1 MTSRTKGWL
10 WSTTPVAKGL
20 LVVHDVSQVRLA
32 PALSRPSPS
41 TTRVESTLPAGIP
54 ESCRYAKLAIATAV
68 ATTDDI
74 SLGVSLAPPKL
85 FKTSRSDEVYPS
97 SMSAE
102 YSSTTSVDDSL
113 ALGWSLADNY
123 KEKLSFSSVTPV
135 DVQVRNLSVQ
145 VDGKTTSDVEARQ
158 IKSLL
163 TNIDADFPR
172 GTLTGILGSSGSGKT
187 TLLNVLSERMRG
199 SNLSVQGQRLHNNST
214 SLSSI
219 SHAYVTQTDTLLPTL
234 TVRETLTYAANLRL
248 PASTSSVQRAR
259 LVDDI
264 ILELG
269 LKDCSNTHVGD
280 GLRRKGCSGGELRRV
295 SLGIQLLGNPSVLF
309 LDEPTTGL
317 DATSAFH
324 LVKTLKSLAQKGRTI
339 IMTLHQPR
347 SEVFLMLDRV
357 MLLSQG
363 HALYTGVSSEAIPW
377 FERLAHPLELHV
389 NPADYLIDVA
399 AIDVRTSEAEEAS
412 RSRVSRLIAAWKSKS
427 ALRFPSIKH
436 ELAVSRFDKRDVQ
449 RAPVGRVILTLISRK
464 LKTSLRDPFGLGSA
478 LLEAVIMGLF
488 VGVMF
493 YHIPDSLAGIKT
505 RQGVLYTSVGLQEY
519 LIMMYEVYRL
529 TMIDL
534 PVFDREHNDGIVG
547 VFPWIISHRAALF
560 ILEDILVPLVFS
572 AITYYMVGLS
582 SSDTQ
587 FLYYFAIGI
596 LTQYISVTF
605 AGLATAITRDFS
617 KATIIASIMFMVHTY
632 PCGFFIQA
640 DAIPIY
646 LRWTKWI
653 SPIFY
658 AFTGLVYN
666 QFKGRFFTCPFGD
679 AATNPNCVNYRGDF
693 VISSLA
699 VPNITWT
706 YIPICAILGIVV
718 LHVTGQI
725 LFLHFFKVNVSMLG
739 TKKRPEDESR
749 RVSRTPVALTPNS
762 VAGIDVDLT
771 DYTLNIRRR
780 RGDDVEILQGITSC
794 FEAGKVNVILGPSGS
809 GKSSLLNLMA
819 QRLQSTLQMTYVAGG
834 TMTLN
839 GVPAKPEVMSTLC
852 SYVTQDDSALLPY
865 LTVRETLQ
873 FAAALRLPR
882 TMSKDEKRQRAD
894 EVILKMGLKDCCHT
908 FIGNELLKGI
918 SGGEKRR
925 VSIAVQV
932 LTEPQVLMLDEPT
945 SGLDAFTAASILDV
959 LAQLAKEGRTIITT
973 LHQSSSELYKR
984 FGNVLLLVKGG
995 RVAYSGPASE
1005 MPEYISS
1012 LGFECPPMMNPSDF
1026 ALDVVS
1032 VDTREAEQEE
1042 LGRAK
1047 VDKLVKAFKD
1057 RQEEKGGVSP
1067 LSEKYMGLSLTNFKG
1082 YERKMLSITTSLPI
1096 LLKRGVLASLRQ
1108 RSLLVVRI
1116 GGPLTVAIGIGLYY
1130 SPMGYD
1136 YASIQSRV
1144 GLIQKT
1150 LPLFFVGIL
1159 QNIAVFPIERDFFY
1173 REYDDGV
1180 YSVEAFLTSYAAWEL
1195 PFEIATALIYSLFVS
1210 IAANLGRTVPIF
1222 FITAL
1227 NGLCI
1232 VNAGESL
1239 GIIMNTFFTRDT
1251 GLALSISN
1259 IIMSMAMYMAGIMS
1273 LNMSEVLNHLNKLNP
1288 LGYSVRNMMP
1298 YVLRGLTFSCGDDQR
1313 LADGSC
1319 PISTGEQVLEI
1330 FHLDGVNA
1338 HLNLGALVIT
1348 TVVYRLL
1355 AYAVLKLVKTRF
1367 KIKR

>member
-1 MTSRTKGWL
+1 MS
-10 WSTTPVAKGL
+10 V
-20 LVVHDVSQVRLA
+20 D
-32 PALSRPSPS
+32 
-41 TTRVESTLPAGIP
+41 
-54 ESCRYAKLAIATAV
+54 YA
-68 ATTDDI
+68 
-74 SLGVSLAPPKL
+74 
-85 FKTSRSDEVYPS
+85 
-97 SMSAE
+97 
-102 YSSTTSVDDSL
+102 STTSVDDTLASGQSL
-113 ALGWSLADNY
+113 EDNY

-145 VDGKTTSDVEARQ
+145 VEGTRQWKERFPSFRKNCSDLEARQ
-158 IKSLL
+158 IKNLL

-219 SHAYVTQTDTLLPTL
+219 SHAYVTQTDSLLPTL
-234 TVRETLTYAANLRL
+234 TVRETLTYAASLRL
-248 PASTSSVQRAR
+248 PASTSRSERAQ

-264 ILELG
+264 IRELG
-269 LKDCSNTHVGD
+269 LKDCSNTYVGD
-280 GLRRKGCSGGELRRV
+280 GVRRKGCSGGELRRV

-324 LVKTLKSLAQKGRTI
+324 LVKTLKSLAQKGRTV

-347 SEVFLMLDRV
+347 SEAFLMLDRV
-357 MLLSQG
+357 MILSQG
-363 HALYTGVSSEAIPW
+363 HALYAGVSSGAIPW
-377 FERLAHPLELHV
+377 FERLAYPLELHV

-399 AIDVRTSEAEEAS
+399 AVDVRTSEAEEAS
-412 RSRVSRLIAAWKSKS
+412 RWRVNRLIAAWKYES
-427 ALRFPSIKH
+427 AVRFSSIKP
-436 ELAVSRFDKRDVQ
+436 ELAVTRLDTRDVQ
-449 RAPVGRVILTLISRK
+449 KAPVGRVILTLISRK
-464 LKTSLRDPFGLGSA
+464 LKTSVRNPFGVGST

-534 PVFDREHNDGIVG
+534 PVFDREHSDGIVG
-547 VFPWIISHRAALF
+547 VIPWIISHRAALA
-560 ILEDILVPLVFS
+560 ILEDILVPFVFS

-582 SSDTQ
+582 SSETQ
-587 FLYYFAIGI
+587 FFYYFTIGL
-596 LTQYISVTF
+596 LTQFVSVTF
-605 AGLATAITRDFS
+605 AGFATAITRDFS
-617 KATIIASIMFMVHTY
+617 TASIIASIAFMVHTY
-632 PCGFFIQA
+632 PCGFFIQV

-646 LRWTKWI
+646 VRWTKWI
-653 SPIFY
+653 SPIY
-658 AFTGLVYN
+658 YGFTGLVYN

-699 VPNITWT
+699 VPNMTWT
-706 YIPICAILGIVV
+706 YIPICAILGIVA
-718 LHVTGQI
+718 LQVTGQM
-725 LFLHFFKVNVSMLG
+725 LSLHFFKVNVSMLG
-739 TKKRPEDESR
+739 TKRRPEGDSCHR
-749 RVSRTPVALTPNS
+749 SRTPVALTPNS

-771 DYTLNIRRR
+771 DYTLNIRSR
-780 RGDDVEILQGITSC
+780 RGRDVKILQGITSC

-819 QRLQSTLQMTYVAGG
+819 QRIQSTLRTTYIAGG
-834 TMTLN
+834 RMTLN
-839 GVPAKPEVMSTLC
+839 GILAEPEVMSTLC

-865 LTVRETLQ
+865 LTVHETLQ

-882 TMSKDEKRQRAD
+882 SMSKEERQQRVD
-894 EVILKMGLKDCCHT
+894 EVILKMGLKGCRHIL
-908 FIGNELLKGI
+908 IGNELLKGI

-984 FGNVLLLVKGG
+984 FGNVLLLAKGG
-995 RVAYSGPASE
+995 RVAYSGPANE
-1005 MPEYISS
+1005 MLDYMSS
-1012 LGFECPPMMNPSDF
+1012 VGFECPSIMNPADF
-1026 ALDVVS
+1026 VLDVVS
-1032 VDTREAEQEE
+1032 VDTRGAEQEE
-1042 LGRAK
+1042 LGRVK
-1047 VDKLVKAFKD
+1047 VNELVRAFKA
-1057 RQEEKGGVSP
+1057 RQDAKNRITSVVEKHVGIS
-1067 LSEKYMGLSLTNFKG
+1067 STNFKG
-1082 YERKMLSITTSLPI
+1082 YQRRMLSIITSLPI
-1096 LLKRGVLASLRQ
+1096 LFKRGVLAFLRQ
-1108 RSLLVVRI
+1108 KSLLVVRI
-1116 GGPLTVAIGIGLYY
+1116 GGTLTVAIGIGLYY
-1130 SPMGYD
+1130 SPIGND

-1144 GLIQKT
+1144 GLVQKT
-1150 LPLFFVGIL
+1150 LPLFFVGII
-1159 QNIAVFPIERDFFY
+1159 QNVTVFPVERDFFY

-1180 YSVEAFLTSYAAWEL
+1180 YSVEAFLTSYAALEL

-1210 IAANLGRTVPIF
+1210 ISANLGRTVSIF

-1239 GIIMNTFFTRDT
+1239 GIIMNTFFTQDT

-1259 IIMSMAMYMAGIMS
+1259 ILMSIAMYMAGLMS
-1273 LNMSEVLNHLNKLNP
+1273 LNMPVFLKHLNKLNP

-1298 YVLRGLTFSCGDDQR
+1298 YVLRGQTFSCEDDQR
-1313 LADGSC
+1313 LTDGSC
-1319 PISTGEQVLEI
+1319 AISTGEQVLEI
-1330 FHLDGVNA
+1330 FNLKDVNA
-1338 HLNLGALVIT
+1338 PLNLCAVVVSA
-1348 TVVYRLL
+1348 VVYRLL
-1355 AYAVLKLVKTRF
+1355 AYAVLKVVKSRF
-1367 KIKR
+1367 KIERRH

>member
-1 MTSRTKGWL
+1 M
-10 WSTTPVAKGL
+10 
-20 LVVHDVSQVRLA
+20 
-32 PALSRPSPS
+32 
-41 TTRVESTLPAGIP
+41 
-54 ESCRYAKLAIATAV
+54 
-68 ATTDDI
+68 
-74 SLGVSLAPPKL
+74 
-85 FKTSRSDEVYPS
+85 
-97 SMSAE
+97 
-102 YSSTTSVDDSL
+102 SVDDTL
-113 ALGWSLADNY
+113 ASGWSPVDDY
-123 KEKLSFSSVTPV
+123 GEKLSFSSVKPV
-135 DVQVRNLSVQ
+135 DLQVRNLSVQ
-145 VDGKTTSDVEARQ
+145 VEGTRPWKGRLPTFRENTSDLEARQ
-158 IKSLL
+158 IKSVL
-163 TNIDADFPR
+163 TDISADFPR

-187 TLLNVLSERMRG
+187 TLLSVLSERMRG

-219 SHAYVTQTDTLLPTL
+219 SHAYVTQTDSLLPTL
-234 TVRETLTYAANLRL
+234 TVRETLTYAASLRL
-248 PASTSSVQRAR
+248 PASTSRSERAQ

-264 ILELG
+264 IRELG
-269 LKDCSNTHVGD
+269 LKDCSNTYVGD
-280 GLRRKGCSGGELRRV
+280 GVRRKGCSGGELRRV

-317 DATSAFH
+317 DATSAYH
-324 LVKTLKSLAQKGRTI
+324 LVKTLKSLAQKGRTV

-347 SEVFLMLDRV
+347 SEAFLLLDRV
-357 MLLSQG
+357 MILSQG
-363 HALYTGVSSEAIPW
+363 HALYAGVSSGAIPW
-377 FERLAHPLELHV
+377 FDRFTYPLELHV

-399 AIDVRTSEAEEAS
+399 AVDVRTIEAEETS
-412 RSRVSRLIAAWKSKS
+412 RSRVNRLIAVWKSES
-427 ALRFPSIKH
+427 AVQFPSIKH
-436 ELAVSRFDKRDVQ
+436 ELVVTRFDKRDVQ
-449 RAPVGRVILTLISRK
+449 QAPVGRVILTLISRK
-464 LKTSLRDPFGLGSA
+464 LKTSVRDPFGIGSA

-534 PVFDREHNDGIVG
+534 PVFDREHSDGIVG
-547 VFPWIISHRAALF
+547 VIPWIISHRAALA
-560 ILEDILVPLVFS
+560 ILEDILVPFVFS

-582 SSDTQ
+582 SSDAQ
-587 FLYYFAIGI
+587 FFYYFAIGL
-596 LTQYISVTF
+596 LTQFVSVTF

-617 KATIIASIMFMVHTY
+617 KASIIASIVFMVHTY

-646 LRWTKWI
+646 VRWTKWI
-653 SPIFY
+653 SPIY
-658 AFTGLVYN
+658 YGFTGLVYS

-699 VPNITWT
+699 VPNMTWT
-706 YIPICAILGIVV
+706 YIPICAIIGIVA
-718 LHVTGQI
+718 LQVTGQMF
-725 LFLHFFKVNVSMLG
+725 FLHFFIVNVSMLG
-739 TKKRPEDESR
+739 TKRHREGDSCHR
-749 RVSRTPVALTPNS
+749 SRTPVALTPNS

-771 DYTLNIRRR
+771 DYTLNIRCR
-780 RGDDVEILQGITSC
+780 RGREIRILQGINSC

-809 GKSSLLNLMA
+809 GKSSLLNLMS
-819 QRLQSTLQMTYVAGG
+819 QRLQSTLRTTYIAGG

-839 GVPAKPEVMSTLC
+839 GIRAKPEVMSTLC

-865 LTVRETLQ
+865 LTVLETLQ

-882 TMSKDEKRQRAD
+882 SMSKEEQRQRVD
-894 EVILKMGLKDCCHT
+894 EVILKMGLKECRYT
-908 FIGNELLKGI
+908 LIGNELLKGI

-932 LTEPQVLMLDEPT
+932 LTEPQVLVLDEPT
-945 SGLDAFTAASILDV
+945 SGLDAFTATSILDV

-995 RVAYSGPASE
+995 RVAYSGPANK
-1005 MPEYISS
+1005 MLEYMSS
-1012 LGFECPPMMNPSDF
+1012 VGFECPSMMNPADF

-1032 VDTREAEQEE
+1032 VDTRDAEQEE

-1047 VDKLVKAFKD
+1047 VNQLVQAFKT
-1057 RQEEKGGVSP
+1057 RQDVKNCVTSVVEKHAGIS
-1067 LSEKYMGLSLTNFKG
+1067 STNFKG
-1082 YERKMLSITTSLPI
+1082 YERKMLSITTSLPV
-1096 LLKRGVLASLRQ
+1096 LFKRGVLAFLRQ
-1108 RSLLVVRI
+1108 KSLLVVRI
-1116 GGPLTVAIGIGLYY
+1116 GGTLTVAIGIGLYY
-1130 SPMGYD
+1130 SPIGHD

-1144 GLIQKT
+1144 GLVQKT
-1150 LPLFFVGIL
+1150 LPLFFVGII
-1159 QNIAVFPIERDFFY
+1159 QNVAVFPIERDFFY
-1173 REYDDGV
+1173 REYNDGV
-1180 YSVEAFLTSYAAWEL
+1180 YSVEAFLTSYAALEL

-1210 IAANLGRTVPIF
+1210 ISANLGRTVSIF

-1239 GIIMNTFFTRDT
+1239 GIIMNTFFTQDT

-1259 IIMSMAMYMAGIMS
+1259 ILMSIAMYIAGLMS
-1273 LNMSEVLNHLNKLNP
+1273 LNMPRFLEYLNKLNP

-1298 YVLRGLTFSCGDDQR
+1298 YVLRGQMFSCEDDQR
-1313 LADGSC
+1313 LTDGSC
-1319 PISTGEQVLEI
+1319 AISTGEQVLEI
-1330 FHLDGVNA
+1330 FNLKDVNA
-1338 HLNLGALVIT
+1338 PLNLCAVVICA
-1348 TVVYRLL
+1348 VVYRLL
-1355 AYAVLKLVKTRF
+1355 AYAVLKAVKSRF
-1367 KIKR
+1367 KIERH

>member
-1 MTSRTKGWL
+1 MSVDYA
-10 WSTTPVAKGL
+10 STA
-20 LVVHDVSQVRLA
+20 
-32 PALSRPSPS
+32 
-41 TTRVESTLPAGIP
+41 
-54 ESCRYAKLAIATAV
+54 
-68 ATTDDI
+68 
-74 SLGVSLAPPKL
+74 
-85 FKTSRSDEVYPS
+85 
-97 SMSAE
+97 
-102 YSSTTSVDDSL
+102 SVDDTFAS
-113 ALGWSLADNY
+113 GWSLADNY

-145 VDGKTTSDVEARQ
+145 VEGTRHWKERLPNFRKNTSDVEARQ
-158 IKSLL
+158 IKGLL

-187 TLLNVLSERMRG
+187 TLLNVLSERMRS

-219 SHAYVTQTDTLLPTL
+219 SHAYVTQTDSLLPTL
-234 TVRETLTYAANLRL
+234 TVRETLTYAASLRL
-248 PASTSSVQRAR
+248 PASTTRSERAQ

-264 ILELG
+264 IRELG
-269 LKDCSNTHVGD
+269 LKDCSNTYVGD
-280 GLRRKGCSGGELRRV
+280 GVRRKGCSGGELRRV

-324 LVKTLKSLAQKGRTI
+324 LVETLKSLAQKGRTV

-363 HALYTGVSSEAIPW
+363 RTLYAGVSSGAIPW

-399 AIDVRTSEAEEAS
+399 AVDVRTSEAEEAS
-412 RSRVSRLIAAWKSKS
+412 RSRVSRLIAAWKFESTV
-427 ALRFPSIKH
+427 RFPSIKH

-449 RAPVGRVILTLISRK
+449 KAPVGRVILTLISRK
-464 LKTSLRDPFGLGSA
+464 LKTSVRDPFGLGSA

-505 RQGVLYTSVGLQEY
+505 RQGILYTSVGLQEY

-534 PVFDREHNDGIVG
+534 PVFDREHSDGIVG
-547 VFPWIISHRAALF
+547 VIPWIISHRAALL
-560 ILEDILVPLVFS
+560 ILEDILVPFVFS
-572 AITYYMVGLS
+572 AYNS
-582 SSDTQ
+582 Q
-587 FLYYFAIGI
+587 FFYYFAIGL

-605 AGLATAITRDFS
+605 AGFATAITRDFS
-617 KATIIASIMFMVHTY
+617 KATIIANIAFMLHTY

-640 DAIPIY
+640 DTIPIY
-646 LRWTKWI
+646 IRWTKWI

-658 AFTGLVYN
+658 AFTGLVYSD
-666 QFKGRFFTCPFGD
+666 FKGRFFDCPLGD
-679 AATNPNCVNYRGDF
+679 AATDPNCVNYRGDF
-693 VISSLA
+693 IISSLA
-699 VPNITWT
+699 VPNMTWT
-706 YIPICAILGIVV
+706 YIPICAIIGIA
-718 LHVTGQI
+718 LSYLIGQI

-739 TKKRPEDESR
+739 SKERPEDKSR
-749 RVSRTPVALTPNS
+749 HASRAPVTLTPHS
-762 VAGIDVDLT
+762 IAGIDVDLT
-771 DYTLNIRRR
+771 NYTLKVCPR
-780 RGDDVEILQGITSC
+780 RGRDVKILQGITSC

-819 QRLQSTLQMTYVAGG
+819 QRLQSTLQTTYVAGG

-873 FAAALRLPR
+873 FAASLRLP
-882 TMSKDEKRQRAD
+882 SSIRAD
-894 EVILKMGLKDCCHT
+894 EVMLKMGLKDCRHT
-908 FIGNELLKGI
+908 LIGNELLKGI

-984 FGNVLLLVKGG
+984 FGNVLLLAKGG
-995 RVAYSGPASE
+995 RVAYSGPANE
-1005 MPEYISS
+1005 MLDYMSS
-1012 LGFECPPMMNPSDF
+1012 VGFECPPMMNPSDF

-1042 LGRAK
+1042 LGRVK
-1047 VDKLVKAFKD
+1047 VNKLVKAFKD
-1057 RQEEKGGVSP
+1057 RQDSDGCASP
-1067 LSEKYMGLSLTNFKG
+1067 LSERQMGLSTNFKG
-1082 YERKMLSITTSLPI
+1082 YERKMLSITTALPI
-1096 LLKRGVLASLRQ
+1096 LLKRGVLAFLRQ
-1108 RSLLVVRI
+1108 NSLLLVRI
-1116 GGPLTVAIGIGLYY
+1116 GSTLGLSIGIGLFF
-1130 SPMGYD
+1130 SPIGND

-1144 GLIQKT
+1144 GCIQKT
-1150 LPLFFVGIL
+1150 LPLFFIGIL
-1159 QNIAVFPIERDFFY
+1159 QNVAVFPIERDFFY

-1180 YSVEAFLTSYAAWEL
+1180 YSVEAFLTSYAALEL
-1195 PFEIATALIYSLFVS
+1195 PFEIVTALIYSLFVS
-1210 IAANLGRTVPIF
+1210 ISANLGRTIPIF

-1239 GIIMNTFFTRDT
+1239 GMIMNTFLTQDT
-1251 GLALSISN
+1251 GLALNITNILMSI
-1259 IIMSMAMYMAGIMS
+1259 AMYMAGLMS
-1273 LNMSEVLNHLNKLNP
+1273 LNMPSFLKHLNKLNP
-1288 LGYSVRNMMP
+1288 LGYSIRNMMP
-1298 YVLRGLTFSCGDDQR
+1298 YVLRGQTFSCGDDQR
-1313 LADGSC
+1313 LTDGSC
-1319 PISTGEQVLEI
+1319 AISTGDQVLEI
-1330 FHLDGVNA
+1330 FNLKDVNA
-1338 HLNLGALVIT
+1338 PLNLCAVVISAI
-1348 TVVYRLL
+1348 VYRLL
-1355 AYAVLKLVKTRF
+1355 AYAVLKLVKSRF
-1367 KIKR
+1367 KIERRQ

>member
-1 MTSRTKGWL
+1 MAELCQYSN
-10 WSTTPVAKGL
+10 
-20 LVVHDVSQVRLA
+20 LA
-32 PALSRPSPS
+32 
-41 TTRVESTLPAGIP
+41 TVTAGD
-54 ESCRYAKLAIATAV
+54 TG
-68 ATTDDI
+68 DI
-74 SLGVSLAPPKL
+74 SPGASLAAPKL
-85 FKTSRSDEVYPS
+85 LKTSRSDASGAGESLLLEPLLSERGLSSLQVYPS
-97 SMSAE
+97 SVN
-102 YSSTTSVDDSL
+102 YTFTTSVDDSL
-113 ALGWSLADNY
+113 ASGWSLADNY
-123 KEKLSFSSVTPV
+123 EEKLSFSSVTPV

-145 VDGKTTSDVEARQ
+145 VEGTRQWKERFPGLRENTSNLEARQ
-158 IKSLL
+158 VKSLL

-219 SHAYVTQTDTLLPTL
+219 SHAYVTQTDSLLPTL
-234 TVRETLTYAANLRL
+234 TVRETLTYAASLRL
-248 PASTSSVQRAR
+248 PASTSRSERAQ

-264 ILELG
+264 IRELG
-269 LKDCSNTHVGD
+269 LKDCSNTYVGD
-280 GLRRKGCSGGELRRV
+280 GVRRKGCSGGELRRV

-324 LVKTLKSLAQKGRTI
+324 LVKTLKSLAQKGRTV

-347 SEVFLMLDRV
+347 SEAFLMLDRV
-357 MLLSQG
+357 MILSQG
-363 HALYTGVSSEAIPW
+363 HALYTGVSSAAIPW

-399 AIDVRTSEAEEAS
+399 AVDVRTTEAEEAS
-412 RSRVSRLIAAWKSKS
+412 RSRVNRLIAAWKSES
-427 ALRFPSIKH
+427 AVQFPSIKH
-436 ELAVSRFDKRDVQ
+436 ELAVNRVDKRDVQ
-449 RAPVGRVILTLISRK
+449 KAPVGRVILTLISRK
-464 LKTSLRDPFGLGSA
+464 LKTSVRDPFGLGSA

-488 VGVMF
+488 VGAIF
-493 YHIPDSLAGIKT
+493 YHIPDSLSGIKT
-505 RQGVLYTSVGLQEY
+505 RQGLLYTSVGLQGD

-534 PVFDREHNDGIVG
+534 PVFDREHSDGIVG
-547 VFPWIISHRAALF
+547 VIPWIISHRSALF
-560 ILEDILVPLVFS
+560 ILEDILVPFVFS
-572 AITYYMVGLS
+572 AITYYMAGLS
-582 SSDTQ
+582 SSETQ
-587 FLYYFAIGI
+587 FFYYFAIGL
-596 LTQYISVTF
+596 LTHYISYISVTF
-605 AGLATAITRDFS
+605 AGFATALTRDFS
-617 KATIIASIMFMVHTY
+617 KATIIANIAFMLHTY

-640 DAIPIY
+640 DTIPIY
-646 LRWTKWI
+646 IRWTKWI

-658 AFTGLVYN
+658 AFTGLVYSD
-666 QFKGRFFTCPFGD
+666 FKGRFFDCPLGD
-679 AATNPNCVNYRGDF
+679 AATDPNCVNYRGDF
-693 VISSLA
+693 IITSLA
-699 VPNITWT
+699 VPNMTWT
-706 YIPICAILGIVV
+706 YIPICAIIGIALSYVI
-718 LHVTGQI
+718 GQI

-739 TKKRPEDESR
+739 SKERPEKSR
-749 RVSRTPVALTPNS
+749 HASSAPVTLTPNS
-762 VAGIDVDLT
+762 IAGIDVDLT
-771 DYTLNIRRR
+771 NYTLKVRPR
-780 RGDDVEILQGITSC
+780 RGRDVKILQGITSC

-819 QRLQSTLQMTYVAGG
+819 QRLQSTLQTTYVARG

-873 FAAALRLPR
+873 FAASLRLPSSL
-882 TMSKDEKRQRAD
+882 SKEEKRHRAD
-894 EVILKMGLKDCCHT
+894 EVMLKMGLKDCRHT
-908 FIGNELLKGI
+908 LIGNELLKGI

-984 FGNVLLLVKGG
+984 FGNVLLLAKGG

-1005 MPEYISS
+1005 MLDYMSS
-1012 LGFECPPMMNPSDF
+1012 VGFECPSMMNPADF

-1042 LGRAK
+1042 LGLVK
-1047 VDKLVKAFKD
+1047 VNKLVKAFKD
-1057 RQEEKGGVSP
+1057 RQEAEGRVLP
-1067 LSEKYMGLSLTNFKG
+1067 LSERQMGVSTNFKG
-1082 YERKMLSITTSLPI
+1082 YERKMLSIATALPI
-1096 LLKRGVLASLRQ
+1096 LLKRGVLTFLRQ
-1108 RSLLVVRI
+1108 NSLLLVRI
-1116 GGPLTVAIGIGLYY
+1116 GSTLGLSIGIGLFF
-1130 SPMGYD
+1130 SPIGND

-1144 GLIQKT
+1144 GCIQKT
-1150 LPLFFVGIL
+1150 LPLFFIGIL
-1159 QNIAVFPIERDFFY
+1159 QNVAVFPIERDFFY

-1180 YSVEAFLTSYAAWEL
+1180 YSVEAFLTSYAALEL
-1195 PFEIATALIYSLFVS
+1195 PFEIVTALIYSLFVS
-1210 IAANLGRTVPIF
+1210 ISANLGRTVPIF

-1239 GIIMNTFFTRDT
+1239 GMIMNTFLTQDT
-1251 GLALSISN
+1251 GLALTITNILMSI
-1259 IIMSMAMYMAGIMS
+1259 AMYMAGLVS
-1273 LNMSEVLNHLNKLNP
+1273 LNMPGFLKYLNKLNP

-1298 YVLRGLTFSCGDDQR
+1298 YVFRSQTFSCGDDQR
-1313 LADGSC
+1313 LTDGSC
-1319 PISTGEQVLEI
+1319 AISTGEQVLEI
-1330 FHLDGVNA
+1330 FNLKDVNA
-1338 HLNLGALVIT
+1338 HLNLCAVVISA
-1348 TVVYRLL
+1348 VVYRLL
-1355 AYAVLKLVKTRF
+1355 AYAVLKLVKSRF
-1367 KIKR
+1367 KIERQQ

>member
-1 MTSRTKGWL
+1 MSI
-10 WSTTPVAKGL
+10 V
-20 LVVHDVSQVRLA
+20 
-32 PALSRPSPS
+32 
-41 TTRVESTLPAGIP
+41 
-54 ESCRYAKLAIATAV
+54 YA
-68 ATTDDI
+68 
-74 SLGVSLAPPKL
+74 
-85 FKTSRSDEVYPS
+85 
-97 SMSAE
+97 
-102 YSSTTSVDDSL
+102 STTSVDDTLASGLSL
-113 ALGWSLADNY
+113 EDNY

-145 VDGKTTSDVEARQ
+145 VEGTRQWKERFPGFRKNNSDLEARQ

-172 GTLTGILGSSGSGKT
+172 STITGILGSSGSGKT
-187 TLLNVLSERMRG
+187 TLLNVLSERMRS

-219 SHAYVTQTDTLLPTL
+219 SHAYVTQTDSLLPTL
-234 TVRETLTYAANLRL
+234 TVRETLTYAAGLRL
-248 PASTSSVQRAR
+248 PASTSHSERAQ
-259 LVDDI
+259 LVDEI
-264 ILELG
+264 IRELG
-269 LKDCSNTHVGD
+269 LKDCSNTYVGD
-280 GLRRKGCSGGELRRV
+280 GVRRKGCSGGELRRV

-317 DATSAFH
+317 DATSAYH
-324 LVKTLKSLAQKGRTI
+324 LVKTLKSLAQKGRTV

-347 SEVFLMLDRV
+347 SEAFLLLDRV
-357 MLLSQG
+357 MVLSQG
-363 HALYTGVSSEAIPW
+363 HTLYAGVSSGAIPW
-377 FERLAHPLELHV
+377 FEGLAYPLELHV
-389 NPADYLIDVA
+389 NPADYLIDIA
-399 AIDVRTSEAEEAS
+399 AVDVRTSEAEEAS
-412 RSRVSRLIAAWKSKS
+412 RNRVNKLIAAWKHESVV
-427 ALRFPSIKH
+427 RFPSAKP
-436 ELAVSRFDKRDVQ
+436 ELAVACLDKRDVQ
-449 RAPVGRVILTLISRK
+449 KAPVGRVILTLISRK
-464 LKTSLRDPFGLGSA
+464 LKTSVRDPFGLCSS

-529 TMIDL
+529 TKIDL
-534 PVFDREHNDGIVG
+534 PIFDREHSDGIVD
-547 VFPWIISHRAALF
+547 VIPWIISHRAALV

-582 SSDTQ
+582 SSVNQ
-587 FLYYFAIGI
+587 FFYYFAIGL
-596 LTQYISVTF
+596 LTQFISVTF
-605 AGLATAITRDFS
+605 AGFATAITRDFS
-617 KATIIASIMFMVHTY
+617 KASIIASIAFMVHTY

-640 DAIPIY
+640 NAIPIY

-653 SPIFY
+653 SPMFY
-658 AFTGLVYN
+658 GFTGLVYN

-699 VPNITWT
+699 VPNTTWT

-718 LHVTGQI
+718 LQMTGQM
-725 LFLHFFKVNVSMLG
+725 LFLQFLKVNVSMLG
-739 TKKRPEDESR
+739 TKRRPEGDSR
-749 RVSRTPVALTPNS
+749 HRSRTPVALTPNS

-771 DYTLNIRRR
+771 DYTLNIRSR
-780 RGDDVEILQGITSC
+780 RGRDIKILQGITSC

-819 QRLQSTLQMTYVAGG
+819 QRLQSTLRATYVAGG
-834 TMTLN
+834 RMTLN
-839 GVPAKPEVMSTLC
+839 GILAKPEVMSTLC

-865 LTVRETLQ
+865 LTVYETLQ

-882 TMSKDEKRQRAD
+882 TMSKEERRQRVD
-894 EVILKMGLKDCCHT
+894 EVILKMGLKDCRHIL
-908 FIGNELLKGI
+908 IGNELLKGI

-984 FGNVLLLVKGG
+984 FGNVLLLAKGG
-995 RVAYSGPASE
+995 QVAYSGPADE
-1005 MPEYISS
+1005 VLDYMSS
-1012 LGFECPPMMNPSDF
+1012 VGFECPSMMNPADF

-1032 VDTREAEQEE
+1032 VDTRGAEQEE
-1042 LGRAK
+1042 RGRAK
-1047 VDKLVKAFKD
+1047 VNELVQVFKA
-1057 RQEEKGGVSP
+1057 RQDAKNCLTPVDEKHAGIS
-1067 LSEKYMGLSLTNFKG
+1067 STNFKG
-1082 YERKMLSITTSLPI
+1082 YQRRMLSIITSLPI
-1096 LLKRGVLASLRQ
+1096 LFKRGVLAFLRQ
-1108 RSLLVVRI
+1108 KNLLVVRI
-1116 GGPLTVAIGIGLYY
+1116 GGTLTVAIGIGLYY
-1130 SPMGYD
+1130 SPIGND
-1136 YASIQSRV
+1136 YVSIQSRV
-1144 GLIQKT
+1144 GLVQKT
-1150 LPLFFVGIL
+1150 LPLFFVGII
-1159 QNIAVFPIERDFFY
+1159 QNVAVFPTERDFFY
-1173 REYDDGV
+1173 REYDDSV
-1180 YSVEAFLTSYAAWEL
+1180 YSVEAFLTSYAALEL
-1195 PFEIATALIYSLFVS
+1195 PFEIATALVYSLFVS
-1210 IAANLGRTVPIF
+1210 IAANLGRTIPIF

-1239 GIIMNTFFTRDT
+1239 GIIMNTFFTQDT

-1259 IIMSMAMYMAGIMS
+1259 ILMSGAMYMAGLMS
-1273 LNMSEVLNHLNKLNP
+1273 LNMPVFLQHLNKLNP

-1298 YVLRGLTFSCGDDQR
+1298 YVLRGQTFSCEDDQR

-1319 PISTGEQVLEI
+1319 AISTGEQVLEI
-1330 FHLDGVNA
+1330 FNLKDVNA
-1338 HLNLGALVIT
+1338 PLNLCAVVISAI
-1348 TVVYRLL
+1348 VYRLL
-1355 AYAVLKLVKTRF
+1355 AYAVLKAVKSRF
-1367 KIKR
+1367 KIKRGH

>member
-1 MTSRTKGWL
+1 
-10 WSTTPVAKGL
+10 
-20 LVVHDVSQVRLA
+20 
-32 PALSRPSPS
+32 
-41 TTRVESTLPAGIP
+41 
-54 ESCRYAKLAIATAV
+54 
-68 ATTDDI
+68 
-74 SLGVSLAPPKL
+74 
-85 FKTSRSDEVYPS
+85 
-97 SMSAE
+97 MSVD
-102 YSSTTSVDDSL
+102 YTSTTSVDDSL
-113 ALGWSLADNY
+113 TSGWSLADNY
-123 KEKLSFSSVTPV
+123 EEKLAFSSVTPV

-145 VDGKTTSDVEARQ
+145 VEGTRQWKERFPSLRKNTSDLEARQ
-158 IKSLL
+158 VKSLL

-219 SHAYVTQTDTLLPTL
+219 SHAYVTQTDSLLPTL
-234 TVRETLTYAANLRL
+234 TVRETLTYAASLRL
-248 PASTSSVQRAR
+248 PASTSRSERAQ

-264 ILELG
+264 IRELG
-269 LKDCSNTHVGD
+269 LKDCSNTYVGD
-280 GLRRKGCSGGELRRV
+280 GVRRKGCSGGELRRV

-324 LVKTLKSLAQKGRTI
+324 LVKTLKSLAQKGRTV

-347 SEVFLMLDRV
+347 SEAFLMLDRV

-363 HALYTGVSSEAIPW
+363 HTLYAGVSSGAIPW

-399 AIDVRTSEAEEAS
+399 ALDVRTSEAEEAS
-412 RSRVSRLIAAWKSKS
+412 RSRVNRLIAAWKSVS
-427 ALRFPSIKH
+427 ALRFPPIKH
-436 ELAVSRFDKRDVQ
+436 ELAVTRFDKRDVQ
-449 RAPVGRVILTLISRK
+449 KAPAGRVILTLISRK
-464 LKTSLRDPFGLGSA
+464 LKTSVRDPFGLGSA

-488 VGVMF
+488 VGVAF

-534 PVFDREHNDGIVG
+534 PVFDREHSDGIVG
-547 VFPWIISHRAALF
+547 VIPWIISHRAAHA
-560 ILEDILVPLVFS
+560 ILEDILVPFVFS

-582 SSDTQ
+582 SSETQ
-587 FLYYFAIGI
+587 FFYYFAIGL
-596 LTQYISVTF
+596 LTQFISVTF
-605 AGLATAITRDFS
+605 AGFATAMTRDFS
-617 KATIIASIMFMVHTY
+617 KATIIANIAFMLHTY

-646 LRWTKWI
+646 VRWTKWI

-658 AFTGLVYN
+658 AFTGLVYSD
-666 QFKGRFFTCPFGD
+666 FKGRFFDCPLGD
-679 AATNPNCVNYRGDF
+679 AATDPNCVNYRGDF
-693 VISSLA
+693 IISSLA
-699 VPNITWT
+699 VPNMTWT
-706 YIPICAILGIVV
+706 YIPICAIIGIAVSYV
-718 LHVTGQI
+718 IGQI
-725 LFLHFFKVNVSMLG
+725 FFLHFFKVNVSMLG
-739 TKKRPEDESR
+739 SKERPEEKSR
-749 RVSRTPVALTPNS
+749 HASSAPVTLTPNS
-762 VAGIDVDLT
+762 IAGIDVDLT
-771 DYTLNIRRR
+771 NYTLKVRPR
-780 RGDDVEILQGITSC
+780 RGRDVKILQGITSC

-819 QRLQSTLQMTYVAGG
+819 QRLQSTLQTTYVAGG

-873 FAAALRLPR
+873 FAASLRLPSSL
-882 TMSKDEKRQRAD
+882 SKEEKRHRAD
-894 EVILKMGLKDCCHT
+894 EVMLKMGLKDCRHT
-908 FIGNELLKGI
+908 LIGNELLKGI

-984 FGNVLLLVKGG
+984 FGNVLLLAKGG

-1005 MPEYISS
+1005 MLDYMSS
-1012 LGFECPPMMNPSDF
+1012 VGFDCPPMMNPSDF

-1042 LGRAK
+1042 LGRVK
-1047 VDKLVKAFKD
+1047 VNKLVKAFKD
-1057 RQEEKGGVSP
+1057 RQEAEGRVSP
-1067 LSEKYMGLSLTNFKG
+1067 LSDRQMGVSTNFKG
-1082 YERKMLSITTSLPI
+1082 YERKMLSIATALPI
-1096 LLKRGVLASLRQ
+1096 LLKRGVLAFLRQ
-1108 RSLLVVRI
+1108 KSLLVVRI
-1116 GGPLTVAIGIGLYY
+1116 GGTLGVAGGIGLYY
-1130 SPMGYD
+1130 SPIGYD

-1159 QNIAVFPIERDFFY
+1159 QNVAVFPIERDFFY

-1180 YSVEAFLTSYAAWEL
+1180 YSVEAFLTSYAALEL
-1195 PFEIATALIYSLFVS
+1195 PFEIVTALVFSLCVS
-1210 IAANLGRTVPIF
+1210 IAANLGRTVPLY

-1239 GIIMNTFFTRDT
+1239 GMIMNTLLTQDT
-1251 GLALSISN
+1251 GLALNISN
-1259 IIMSMAMYMAGIMS
+1259 ILMSIAMYMAGLMS
-1273 LNMSEVLNHLNKLNP
+1273 LNMPSFLKHLNKLNP
-1288 LGYSVRNMMP
+1288 LGYSIRNMMP
-1298 YVLRGLTFSCGDDQR
+1298 YVLRGQTFSCGDDQR
-1313 LADGSC
+1313 LIDGSC
-1319 PISTGEQVLEI
+1319 AISTGEQVLEI
-1330 FHLDGVNA
+1330 FNLKDVNA
-1338 HLNLGALVIT
+1338 PLNLCAVVISA
-1348 TVVYRLL
+1348 VVYRLL
-1355 AYAVLKLVKTRF
+1355 AYAVLKLVKSRF
-1367 KIKR
+1367 KIERRQ